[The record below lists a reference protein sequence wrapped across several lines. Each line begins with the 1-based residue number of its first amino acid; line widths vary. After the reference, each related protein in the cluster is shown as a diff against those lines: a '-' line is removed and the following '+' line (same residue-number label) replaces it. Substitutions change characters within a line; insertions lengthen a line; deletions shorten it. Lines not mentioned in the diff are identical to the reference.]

1 MSSYDLTQ
9 NLPQVVDAI
18 AATLKKGNDPLGA
31 IMVPSSAR
39 PAVLWGPSEAEGFV
53 YLVGAQVAKLA
64 GSVTGQAVLM
74 ALFKSMPVYDEL
86 ADKPWKVPGNFYIMG
101 PEGWPQPTPAGLMVL
116 GLATGLL
123 LPEGLD
129 VVVPTSAVVPF
140 LSVAPTHSLTTAQQ
154 IEWMSLN
161 TQIWNGYGKIFT
173 NPGLVSR
180 KVQRDLLEKRAKLL
194 GAGPTTR
201 PPEPAKADGGTSWVW
216 WVAGGVSLVAAV
228 MLYKDRE
235 KFALSFRE

>member
-1 MSSYDLTQ
+1 MQAYD
-9 NLPQVVDAI
+9 
-18 AATLKKGNDPLGA
+18 
-31 IMVPSSAR
+31 
-39 PAVLWGPSEAEGFV
+39 
-53 YLVGAQVAKLA
+53 
-64 GSVTGQAVLM
+64 GSVPQLG
-74 ALFKSMPVYDEL
+74 EL
-86 ADKPWKVPGNFYIMG
+86 ADKPWKVPSNFYIMG
-101 PEGWPQPTPAGLMVL
+101 PEGWPQPTPAGLLVL

-129 VVVPTSAVVPF
+129 VVVPTNAVVPF
-140 LSVAPTHSLTTAQQ
+140 LSVAPTQPLTTAQQ

-161 TQIWNGYGKIFT
+161 TQVWNGYGKIFT

-201 PPEPAKADGGTSWVW
+201 TPEPAKADSGTSWVW

-228 MLYKDRE
+228 MLYKERE